1 MDNQDKARAEDI
13 FAHMVDLVEN
23 FAKGVFYQHSA
34 NADEVREMGAIIS
47 ETTSVH
53 LWDDLRNLCEQ
64 AASYQNMANAAI
76 EDESDKQSKEDD
88 FIRSVMNTIDSL

>member
-1 MDNQDKARAEDI
+1 MDNQDKARPEDI

-34 NADEVREMGAIIS
+34 NAGEVQEMGQIIA
-47 ETTSVH
+47 ERTSAH

-64 AASYQNMANAAI
+64 AANYQNMANAAV
-76 EDESDKQSKEDD
+76 EGKSDNTSEFVQT
-88 FIRSVMNTIDSL
+88 VMNTIDSL

>member
-13 FAHMVDLVEN
+13 FAHLVDLVEN
-23 FAKGVFYQHSA
+23 FAKGVFYLHTA
-34 NADEVREMGAIIS
+34 NADEIRELGQIIS

-64 AASYQNMANAAI
+64 AANYQNMANAAI
-76 EDESDKQSKEDD
+76 EDKTDNTSEFVQ
-88 FIRSVMNTIDSL
+88 SVMNAIDSL